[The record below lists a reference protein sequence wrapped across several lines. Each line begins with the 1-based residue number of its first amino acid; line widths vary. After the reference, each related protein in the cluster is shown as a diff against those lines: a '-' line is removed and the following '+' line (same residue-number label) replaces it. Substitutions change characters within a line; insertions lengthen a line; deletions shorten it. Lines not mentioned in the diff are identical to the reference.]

1 MTLLVL
7 EVTGDN
13 TSAAEASFTLSDR
26 LSFGSATLRA
36 IELHAP
42 GSELVQDW
50 TKVQTGD
57 NAGGTRA
64 VYSPLYVDLDGLA
77 DDGAV
82 LFQTRADDGF
92 QPKTL
97 IPLGD
102 ASASGLRTVNLPISS
117 GAVTLEA
124 GAIVTARLYYRRVE
138 DGTLGDIVP
147 IPGNVVTVDE
157 EGTSTETQIGSWSK
171 DARLTLYIDLQ

>member
-1 MTLLVL
+1 MTLLIL

-26 LSFGSATLRA
+26 LTFTSATLRA
-36 IELHAP
+36 IEVHAP

-50 TKVQTGD
+50 TKGQTGD
-57 NAGGTRA
+57 NTGGTRT
-64 VYSPLYVDLDGLA
+64 VYSPLYVDLDGFA
-77 DDGAV
+77 DDGSV
-82 LFQTRADDGF
+82 LFATRADDGF

-102 ASASGLRTVNLPISS
+102 TSASGLRTVNLPISN
-117 GAVTLEA
+117 GAFTLEA
-124 GAIVTARLYYRRVE
+124 GAVVTARLYYRSVE
-138 DGTLGDIVP
+138 GGTLGDIVP
-147 IPGNVVTVDE
+147 IEGNVVTESSPGVF
-157 EGTSTETQIGSWSK
+157 TETQIGGWSN

>member
-57 NAGGTRA
+57 NAGGTRT
-64 VYSPLYVDLDGLA
+64 VYSPLYVDLDGLGRIIYVPGRRMAGRKA
-77 DDGAV
+77 DRCRNVA
-82 LFQTRADDGF
+82 
-92 QPKTL
+92 
-97 IPLGD
+97 
-102 ASASGLRTVNLPISS
+102 LRT
-117 GAVTLEA
+117 E
-124 GAIVTARLYYRRVE
+124 
-138 DGTLGDIVP
+138 
-147 IPGNVVTVDE
+147 
-157 EGTSTETQIGSWSK
+157 
-171 DARLTLYIDLQ
+171 

>member
-1 MTLLVL
+1 MTLLVIEL
-7 EVTGDN
+7 TGDN
-13 TSAAEASFTLSDR
+13 TTAAEASFTLSDR
-26 LSFGSATLRA
+26 LEFGSATLRA

-50 TKVQTGD
+50 NKVQTGD

-64 VYSPLYVDLDGLA
+64 VYSPLYIDLDGLA
-77 DDGAV
+77 DDGAM

-124 GAIVTARLYYRRVE
+124 GALVTARLYYRRVE
-138 DGTLGDIVP
+138 DGVLGDIVP

-157 EGTSTETQIGSWSK
+157 EGTSTETHIGGWSK

>member
-13 TSAAEASFTLSDR
+13 TAAAEASFTLGSS
-26 LSFGSATLRA
+26 LSFSSATLRA

-42 GSELVQDW
+42 GSQLVQDW
-50 TKVQTGD
+50 SKAQTGD
-57 NAGGTRA
+57 AAGGSRA
-64 VYSPLYVDLDGLA
+64 VNSPLYVDLDGLA

-97 IPLGD
+97 VPIGD
-102 ASASGLRTVNLPISS
+102 SSVLGLRTVSLPISS
-117 GAVTLEA
+117 GPVTLDA
-124 GAIVTARLYYRRVE
+124 GAVVTARLYYRSVE

-147 IPGNVVTVDE
+147 LEGNVVTVDG
-157 EGTSTETQIGSWSK
+157 EGTSSETQIGGWSN
-171 DARLTLYIDLQ
+171 DARLTLYIDLE